1 MIEALLLMLASLMG
15 AGGVVLLAA
24 SAHAA
29 KDAGLDSAG
38 AMLLLHA
45 SAVIAAV
52 AATGQGLIPRPLGL
66 IAAGGLIIG
75 AALFAGDLAL
85 RAFVGHRLFPMA
97 APTGG
102 IVLIMSWL
110 TLAGAALFRRGVRPP
125 LS

>member
-1 MIEALLLMLASLMG
+1 MIQALLLMLASLIG

-38 AMLLLHA
+38 AMLLFHA

-52 AATGQGLIPRPLGL
+52 AATAQGLIPRPLGL

-85 RAFVGHRLFPMA
+85 RAFIGHRLFPMA

-102 IVLIMSWL
+102 VVLILSWL
-110 TLAGAALFRRGVRPP
+110 ALAGAAL
-125 LS
+125 LSAWR

>member
-1 MIEALLLMLASLMG
+1 MSQGLLLMLASLMG

-38 AMLLLHA
+38 AMLLFHA

-52 AATGQGLIPRPLGL
+52 AAVGQGLVPRPLGL
-66 IAAGGLIIG
+66 IAGGGLIVG

-102 IVLIMSWL
+102 IVLIASWL
-110 TLAGAALFRRGVRPP
+110 TLAGAAL

>member
-1 MIEALLLMLASLMG
+1 MSQALLVALASLMG

-38 AMLLLHA
+38 AMLLFHA

-52 AATGQGLIPRPLGL
+52 AGTGQGLIPRPHGL
-66 IAAGGLIIG
+66 VAAAGLIIG

-102 IVLIMSWL
+102 IVLIVSWL
-110 TLAGAALFRRGVRPP
+110 LLAGAALFPTVR
-125 LS
+125 